1 MGVALIGDS
10 RNAGSVTTLRRAIT
24 LPQATALYAGSVIG
38 AGVLVLPGVAA
49 RLAGPASL
57 LAWLAVAVL
66 GVPIALTFAALAAR
80 FPAAGGVAAFTER
93 AFGPAA
99 GTVVG
104 WFYFFAASIAQAAVA
119 MTGGHYAAAAF
130 GVDPYLVA
138 AVVLAGAALTNL
150 RGIRVSAGVQ
160 LGLSAA
166 VVTVLVAAAAAALPR
181 VSAGAFTP
189 FAPHGW
195 GALGA
200 AAVMVFFSC
209 FGWEAITHLSA
220 EFRDPARDAVRATLL
235 AVGAVTVVYLGIALA
250 VVGTGSYG
258 TPDRD
263 RVAVVA
269 LLGGG
274 DARTVG
280 AVLALLVTAGTVN
293 AFVAATSRLGY
304 AVFPAL
310 GRVSSRGVPGVAV
323 AAVAGIAGAALALA
337 AARGWGAEAF
347 VALPSSMG
355 LTVYVVGCLAGVRL
369 LRGWSRLAAAVS
381 CAACTAIASFAGRA
395 LWVQAAVAA
404 AALIWYLARRRA
416 RRAVA
421 DPAAPGDPAR
431 QLA

>member
-1 MGVALIGDS
+1 VAS
-10 RNAGSVTTLRRAIT
+10 PAALRRAIT

-57 LAWLAVAVL
+57 LAWLAVALL

-93 AFGPAA
+93 AFGPALS
-99 GTVVG
+99 TIVG
-104 WFYFFAASIAQAAVA
+104 WFYFFAASVAQAAVA
-119 MTGGHYAAAAF
+119 MTGGHYVAAAF
-130 GVDPYLVA
+130 GSDPYLVA
-138 AVVLAGAALTNL
+138 ALVLTGAVLTNL

-166 VVTVLVAAAAAALPR
+166 VVTVLVVAAASALPR
-181 VSAGAFTP
+181 VSADALTP

-195 GALGA
+195 GAVGT

-235 AVGAVTVVYLGIALA
+235 AVGVVTTVYLGIALA
-250 VVGTGSYG
+250 VVGTGTYG
-258 TPDRD
+258 APEQD

-269 LLGGG
+269 LLGGP
-274 DARTVG
+274 DAR
-280 AVLALLVTAGTVN
+280 AVAAVAALLITAGTVN

-304 AVFPAL
+304 ALFPVL
-310 GRVSSRGVPGVAV
+310 GRVSSRGVPSAGVWAV
-323 AAVAGIAGAALALA
+323 GGIAGAALTLA
-337 AARGWGAEAF
+337 AWRGWGAEAY
-347 VALPSSMG
+347 VVLPSSMG

-369 LRGWSRLAAAVS
+369 LRGWARLAAAIS
-381 CAACTAIASFAGRA
+381 ALACAAIVPFAGVV
-395 LWVQAAVAA
+395 LWAQVSVAA
-404 AALIWYLARRRA
+404 AALAWYLTRRGGRN
-416 RRAVA
+416 
-421 DPAAPGDPAR
+421 AAATPAR
-431 QLA
+431 